1 LGGGKFGL
9 VLGLLLHYT
18 LSYSQTANVG
28 TSVNIPDLQT
38 AIMVGEINPVN
49 GEILEDINVTGNF
62 NINGAFTFRDSDISI
77 NSILGTINVLAES
90 TFQNCHIDGVFGSQ
104 LWLLEET
111 DYNGGEISVTTLA
124 VSSPDSYTFSG
135 TTFTLGDGIL
145 PGVAGTT
152 TSFHGCFFYNQSY
165 VRIDQPSDV
174 WINNCSFFGTDA
186 NVRQVHNQS
195 SLTVDGGTQF
205 NGKYGITIQGG
216 ILDCENSNFNGTEIG
231 IRCYL
236 IPQDP
241 QQSAPWIFVRD
252 NNFNNCSES
261 GIHYVRGER
270 LIVIENKFDDCAIG
284 VESNPF
290 ITDNQFVLIGLNE
303 FKNGGTGVYSDN
315 VNNLRIINNDFIDL
329 SPVNNHRGVVHL
341 EEVVGGT
348 VRLNEITRGTYG
360 INLSNCDGTNV
371 SENIFDEVSGNTLAG
386 VINLDDGSENLII
399 DENEIINSAPP
410 FGIWSFSAS
419 NSTITNNVIYGGA
432 MNMRFTTSTGHTVE
446 GNEMYNGA
454 TGLLSNASSN
464 MTISCNRMENATEG
478 AFFRGNNMLLHFS
491 VNRMEDNDIGL
502 YYSTTAQ
509 SDPQL
514 QQSNTWYNNTIEG
527 AQNDNANFDHV
538 EDAKYTVPDENVYPS
553 ATGLTPSSWSPAIW
567 FQELTEGVFIADCL
581 LPPAED
587 DDQDGDGMLTPEHD
601 EIVALENSID
611 SINITQGDGY
621 WMMNQMV
628 AKSILDDHP
637 EYLNQSSIL
646 SNFYNA
652 YSIELP
658 LMSDIFKSL
667 PAQSFVDD
675 VPVVEFDQNG
685 EVINLANF
693 QNYTDGELTAF
704 TQYSALRHQELAN
717 QLSAVQTA
725 NTYNAMQQHY
735 QYMMEL
741 YLEQLVNDYQLNAQ
755 ELQDITALAE
765 GCVGTDG
772 PAVYVA
778 RKLAVRN
785 GINITENFDC
795 LDLSRGS
802 LQHDNLLT
810 NQVFPNPNMG
820 TVNFL
825 NKENLKTI
833 VLFDAFGRK
842 VKKLNTE
849 NQTLVQF
856 SIDELNAGVYYLK
869 SPESIRT
876 HRIVLQK

>member
-1 LGGGKFGL
+1 MLI
-9 VLGLLLHYT
+9 HCN

-49 GEILEDINVTGNF
+49 GEILEDINVTGVF

-90 TFQNCHIDGVFGSQ
+90 SFQNCHVDGVFGSQ
-104 LWLLEET
+104 LWLLDET

-165 VRIDQPSDV
+165 VRIDQSSDV
-174 WINNCSFFGTDA
+174 WINNCSFFGPDA
-186 NVRQVHNQS
+186 NIRQVHNQS
-195 SLTVDGGTQF
+195 FLTVDGGTQF
-205 NGKYGITIQGG
+205 NGTYGITIQGG
-216 ILDCENSNFNGTEIG
+216 VLNCEDSNFNGTEIG

-252 NNFNNCSES
+252 NNFNNCTQA
-261 GIHYVRGER
+261 GIHYVRGDR
-270 LIVIENKFDDCAIG
+270 LIVIDNRFDNCAIG

-290 ITDNQFVLIGLNE
+290 QTDNQFVVIGLNE

-315 VNNLRIINNDFIDL
+315 VNNLRVINNDFIDL
-329 SPVNNHRGVVHL
+329 SPVNNHRGVIHL
-341 EEVVGGT
+341 EDVIGGT
-348 VRLNEITRGTYG
+348 VRLNEVTRGTYG

-371 SENIFDEVSGNTLAG
+371 SENTCDEVSGNSLAG
-386 VINLDDGSENLII
+386 VINLDEGSENLTI
-399 DENEIINSAPP
+399 DNNQIINSSPA
-410 FGIWSFSAS
+410 FGLWSFS
-419 NSTITNNVIYGGA
+419 STNCAITNNKFYDAGI
-432 MNMRFTTSTGHTVE
+432 NMRFTTSPGHRVE
-446 GNEMYNGA
+446 QNEMYDGSTA
-454 TGLLSNASSN
+454 LLSNASHN
-464 MTISCNRMENATEG
+464 MVISCNRMENATEG
-478 AFFRGNNMLLHFS
+478 AFFRGNNMLLHYS

-502 YYSTTAQ
+502 YYSPTAQ
-509 SDPQL
+509 SDPQF
-514 QQSNTWYNNTIEG
+514 QQSNTWYNNTVEG
-527 AQNDNANFDHV
+527 AQNDNGNSQHV
-538 EDAKYTVPDENVYPS
+538 EDSRYEVPDANMYPG
-553 ATGLTPSSWSPAIW
+553 TGLTPSSWTPNEW
-567 FQELTEGVFIADCL
+567 FEEVTEGVLIADCL
-581 LPPAED
+581 LPPSED
-587 DDQDGDGMLTPEHD
+587 DDEDGDGMLTPEHD
-601 EIVALENSID
+601 EIVALEHSID
-611 SINITQGDGY
+611 SSNITQGEGY

-628 AKSILDDHP
+628 TKSILDDHP
-637 EYLNQSSIL
+637 EYLNQSSTL
-646 SNFYNA
+646 SNFYDA

-658 LMSDIFKSL
+658 LMSDVLSGL
-667 PAQSFVDD
+667 PVQTFVDD
-675 VPVVEFDQNG
+675 VPVMQFDQNG
-685 EVINLANF
+685 EVINLADF

-704 TQYSALRHQELAN
+704 TQYSALRHQELVN

-725 NTYNAMQQHY
+725 NTYNAMQQDY
-735 QYMMEL
+735 QYMLEL
-741 YLEQLVNDYQLNAQ
+741 YLEQLVNDYQLNTQ
-755 ELQDITALAE
+755 ETQDVTVLAE

-772 PAVYVA
+772 SAVYVA
-778 RKLAVRN
+778 RKISATN
-785 GINITENFDC
+785 AISINENFDC

-802 LQHDNLLT
+802 LDDENFLT

-825 NKENLKTI
+825 NEENLKTI